1 MNDSYDNLLRYSLI
15 TAVLY
20 YFDIQVC
27 QYCIFVIFSSKI
39 PTFKK
44 KRVNFQRLKEWFESP
59 FSINFLHP
67 YEIKMITVCPL
78 PLHYYGDNIHKTNV
92 WDMAKWNGVK
102 MKLKLRYPR
111 LYTGIT
117 LYNIQQKINAERRL
131 ESFF

>member
-44 KRVNFQRLKEWFESP
+44 KRVNFQRLKE
-59 FSINFLHP
+59 
-67 YEIKMITVCPL
+67 
-78 PLHYYGDNIHKTNV
+78 
-92 WDMAKWNGVK
+92 
-102 MKLKLRYPR
+102 
-111 LYTGIT
+111 
-117 LYNIQQKINAERRL
+117 
-131 ESFF
+131 